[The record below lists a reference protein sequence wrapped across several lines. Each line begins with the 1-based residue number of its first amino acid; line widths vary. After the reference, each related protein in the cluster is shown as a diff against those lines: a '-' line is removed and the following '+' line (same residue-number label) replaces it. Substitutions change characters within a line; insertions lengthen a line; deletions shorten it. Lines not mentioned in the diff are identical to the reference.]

1 MQTNTHTHT
10 QRDSLTALLRREL
23 FEKDAGLK
31 VNEQASK
38 REREGEGEGQSKS
51 ATLCASL
58 RSRAREQSNK
68 N

>member
-1 MQTNTHTHT
+1 MQTHTYTH
-10 QRDSLTALLRREL
+10 RDSLTALLRRVL

-31 VNEQASK
+31 VNEQAREEE
-38 REREGEGEGQSKS
+38 RERDK
-51 ATLCASL
+51 ARVRLCVSL